1 MTDSTQQVQASSAM
15 MFWRA
20 VWPGLARTWPA
31 HLVSL
36 GISALFWDAQQE
48 PASRNAG
55 PYLLLLLP
63 MAMVAALTAMLA
75 ARRRAGAVLE
85 AAIASVGAGLVTA
98 AVWALLF
105 FFGEISCSFGPRA
118 CYPGV
123 LGRVMIV
130 FALQFGLLAH
140 SFTAATIKERGGDV
154 GW

>member
-1 MTDSTQQVQASSAM
+1 MTQPLPPATFFRVI
-15 MFWRA
+15 
-20 VWPGLARTWPA
+20 WPGLARVWPA

-36 GISALFWDAQQE
+36 GISALFWGAKQE
-48 PASRNAG
+48 PASRSAG
-55 PYLLLLLP
+55 LYMLLMLP
-63 MAMVAALTAMLA
+63 MAFVAAFTAMLA
-75 ARRRAGAVLE
+75 GRRRAGPVLE
-85 AAIASVGAGLVTA
+85 AVIASIGAGLVTA

-105 FFGEISCSFGPRA
+105 FFGEIGCSFGPRA

-123 LGRVMIV
+123 VGRVVIV